1 MNKEMMIEKIAGD
14 AGINKAQATKALN
27 SLFDSI
33 TGSLKDGDKVTFV
46 GFGTFQVSER
56 KARDGRNPRTGE
68 TIHIPAGKVPRFK
81 AGKALKDAIK

>member
-1 MNKEMMIEKIAGD
+1 MNKEMMIEKIADD

-33 TGSLKDGDKVTFV
+33 TGSLKDGNKVTFV

-81 AGKALKDAIK
+81 AGKAFKDAIK